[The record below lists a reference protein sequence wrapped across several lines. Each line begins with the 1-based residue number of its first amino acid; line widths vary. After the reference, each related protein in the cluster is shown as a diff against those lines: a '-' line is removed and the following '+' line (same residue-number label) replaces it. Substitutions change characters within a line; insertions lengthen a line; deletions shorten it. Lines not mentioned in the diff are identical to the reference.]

1 MKIEARV
8 VDLGKEPCDLLILW
22 GTQQDGS
29 LDEAGW
35 LVDGFSDDA
44 LSAPLT
50 LGDFQGKLGEHVV
63 VYPSDGVSAKRLM
76 LVGLGASESF
86 DLESMREAA
95 GDAARAAKALNAKD
109 VVFSIPSLTSDNTT
123 KGELVEA
130 LIVGARLA
138 LYRYPRNSTTPSDE
152 DAQRVDRITL
162 AADQADIEEIRGSAE
177 SGESIAEAAV
187 FVRTWVNHPANVA
200 TATALQSAVSTFAD
214 SLGLNCTI
222 LDHAALV
229 KENMSLFLA
238 VAQGAKDAARMI
250 VIEHNPP
257 KKSTPDAG
265 PVVLVG
271 KGILFDTGGYSL
283 KGRDTMLNMSSDMAG
298 SAVVLG
304 VMQAVARLKLPVHVI
319 ALAPIVENLIGP
331 DAYRPDDVFYAKNG
345 KSVEIR
351 STDAEGRLLLADA
364 LCYADTLKPR
374 AVIDIATL
382 TGSKNAALGP
392 RTNALFASDDALAEA
407 LLQAGSRSGEPL
419 WRMPLDPAYDRQLKS
434 QVADLKNTG
443 GKFAGAIT
451 AARFLAQFVGT
462 WPWSHIDIAGS
473 ARYGS
478 GPEFTPRSY
487 LTKGGTDIP
496 MRTLVEYLRTLS

>member
-8 VDLGKEPCDLLILW
+8 ANVETEPCDLLILW
-22 GTQQDGS
+22 GTQTDGS

-35 LVDGFSDDA
+35 PVDLLSDDA
-44 LSAPLT
+44 LSAVLT
-50 LGDFQGKLGEHVV
+50 LGDFHGKLGEHVV
-63 VYPSDGVSAKRLM
+63 VYPGGGAAKRL
-76 LVGLGASESF
+76 LVVGLGPYESF

-95 GDAARAAKALNAKD
+95 GAAARAANALNAKD
-109 VVFSIPSLTSDNTT
+109 VLVSIPAVAAGETT
-123 KGELVEA
+123 KCKLIEA
-130 LIVGARLA
+130 LIIGARLA
-138 LYRYPRNSTTPSDE
+138 LYRYPRNSTTTPIE
-152 DAQRVDRITL
+152 DALRVDRLTL
-162 AADQADIEEIRGSAE
+162 ATDPDDVEEIRE
-177 SGESIAEAAV
+177 SVAAGIAIAEAAI

-200 TATALQSAVSTFAD
+200 TATALQSAASDFAD

-222 LDHAALV
+222 LDHAALL
-229 KENMSLFLA
+229 KENMGLFLA

-250 VIEHNPP
+250 VLEHNPP
-257 KKSTPDAG
+257 KRSTPDAG

-304 VMQAVARLKLPVHVI
+304 VMQAVARLKLPLHVI

-331 DAYRPDDVFYAKNG
+331 EAYRPDDVFYAKNG

-351 STDAEGRLLLADA
+351 STDAEGRLILADA
-364 LCYADTLKPR
+364 LCYADTLKPS
-374 AVIDIATL
+374 AVIDVATL

-407 LLQAGSRSGEPL
+407 LLKASGRSGEPL

-443 GKFAGAIT
+443 GKLAGTIT

-473 ARYGS
+473 ARYGTGS
-478 GPEFTPRSY
+478 EYTPRSY

-496 MRTLVEYLRTLS
+496 MRTLVEYLRKLA